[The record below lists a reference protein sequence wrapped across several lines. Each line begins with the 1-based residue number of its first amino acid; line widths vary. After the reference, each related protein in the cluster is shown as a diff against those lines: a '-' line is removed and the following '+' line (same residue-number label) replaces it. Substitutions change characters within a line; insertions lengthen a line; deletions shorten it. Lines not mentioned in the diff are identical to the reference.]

1 MYNETTQ
8 PRSHIE
14 IGQRL
19 APEGA
24 NLHKFRVLENLSR
37 QARQD
42 PELDSLMYLLLT
54 SFSNKLSVDHH
65 TLLSPACFYCYQK
78 SYWCKNG
85 TYHTFVM
92 MSTPVFYWCI
102 LCNSHQS
109 RC

>member
-19 APEGA
+19 TLEGA

-54 SFSNKLSVDHH
+54 SFSNKLSVDHA
-65 TLLSPACFYCYQK
+65 LLSLACFYCSQK
-78 SYWCKNG
+78 SCWSKNG
-85 TYHTFVM
+85 TNHTFVI
-92 MSTPVFYWCI
+92 MSISVFY
-102 LCNSHQS
+102 
-109 RC
+109 